1 MKLTQLFP
9 GDSALIVRDDK
20 GLAVSFTTEA
30 NELRWTALEA
40 AKGVWEVSSAASQ
53 QYAVQ
58 VQAELQALLN
68 QVEKARVA
76 CKAPVLEFGKK
87 IDVAAKTFRAELE
100 AELLRI
106 SRAIGDFQTLEQAK
120 VRAAEAAA
128 RLEQDRLERERQE
141 AIARVASHDELDAI
155 NEDFS
160 RQAQTVA
167 QAIPQPVRAEGQIVR
182 QQWEITRI
190 NEMQLARARPD
201 LVRKIEFDMRLLKEE
216 LGRGVKLPGV
226 EAREVIQSG
235 VRMTTQ
241 KAIEV

>member
-9 GDSALIVRDDK
+9 GDSALIVHDDK

-30 NELRWTALEA
+30 NELRWVALESAKAIDAVTDARTQQHAVA
-40 AKGVWEVSSAASQ
+40 AQGG
-53 QYAVQ
+53 
-58 VQAELQALLN
+58 LQALLN

-76 CKAPVLEFGKK
+76 CKAPVVEFGKK
-87 IDVAAKTFRAELE
+87 IDGAAKTFRTELE

-141 AIARVASHDELDAI
+141 AIAKVQSHDELDAI
-155 NEDFS
+155 NEDFNQ
-160 RQAQTVA
+160 QAQTVVR
-167 QAIPQPVRAEGQIVR
+167 AIPQPVRAEGQIVR
-182 QQWEITRI
+182 PSWEITRI

-201 LVRKIEFDMRLLKEE
+201 LVRKIEFDMRAIKEE
-216 LGRGVKLPGV
+216 LGRGVKLAGV
-226 EAREVIQSG
+226 EAREVINSG
-235 VRMTTQ
+235 VRTTAQ
-241 KAIEV
+241 NAIEV

>member
-1 MKLTQLFP
+1 MK
-9 GDSALIVRDDK
+9 DLIVRDDTM
-20 GLAVSFTTEA
+20 LAITFTQEA
-30 NELRWTALEA
+30 NEMRWQALEVAGAVEAVTSAGTQQSAVA
-40 AKGVWEVSSAASQ
+40 A
-53 QYAVQ
+53 
-58 VQAELQALLN
+58 QAELQALLN

-76 CKAPVLEFGKK
+76 VKAPVLEFGKK
-87 IDVAAKTFRAELE
+87 IDGAAKTFRAELE

-120 VRAAEAAA
+120 TRAAEAAA

-141 AIARVASHDELDAI
+141 AIAKVQSHDELDAI

-182 QQWEITRI
+182 PTWEITRI

-201 LVRKIEFDMRLLKEE
+201 LVRKIEFDMRAVKEE
-216 LGRGVKLPGV
+216 LARGVKLPGV

-235 VRMTTQ
+235 VRITAQ

>member
-9 GDSALIVRDDK
+9 GDSALIVRDDSR
-20 GLAVSFTTEA
+20 LAISFSQEA
-30 NELRWTALEA
+30 NELRWTALEIAKEADVVTDAWTQQRAVA
-40 AKGVWEVSSAASQ
+40 A
-53 QYAVQ
+53 
-58 VQAELQALLN
+58 QATLQALLN

-76 CKAPVLEFGKK
+76 VKAPVLEFGKK
-87 IDVAAKTFRAELE
+87 IDGAAKIFRAELE

-141 AIARVASHDELDAI
+141 AIAKVQSHDELDAI
-155 NEDFS
+155 NAEFNE
-160 RQAQTVA
+160 QAQAVA

-182 QQWEITRI
+182 PTWEITRI

-201 LVRKIEFDMRLLKEE
+201 LVRRIEFDMRAIKEE
-216 LGRGVKLPGV
+216 LCRGVKLAGV
-226 EAREVIQSG
+226 EAREVINSG
-235 VRMTTQ
+235 VRTTTQ